1 MKKIIKTLFCVF
13 VLAISAVFITACNE
27 ENHHEHAWGE
37 WAVIAEPDCYNQGV
51 KQRVCTLD
59 STHVE
64 QESIPQT
71 HNGNFICKD
80 CYRPIVEEISSDFYV
95 NLFYSSFT
103 TPLALVV
110 NDVDFNFTSED
121 GCFRYK
127 INFAELSIFFNEQNE
142 LCGFGNAK
150 FYQEYK
156 SAVYSEVLAIIDGQK
171 LYVNTKSTQDD
182 RIFDS
187 YYEFDGQSAIQSL
200 QLLLEDMGVKDV
212 AKYYQDLTQWF
223 NEQGK
228 GQMQSFL
235 QTNKAFINSYLA
247 LVVNNFFQ
255 SQTTSEGYQFNMNAQ
270 GVRSANEYLYTNTIE
285 QGLVEIL
292 GDQPLTTIRCEIDE
306 ILSVSVGEL
315 VNLVEQKLGC
325 TVEEFIDAVWVYF
338 SLPDKVEGVSKE
350 YLKQTICGP
359 AVANVTFGAIVE
371 DYINAGND
379 YNNRTSLENVLDEF
393 FENASNFVNYT
404 PYQLIAIA
412 NGVEEQA
419 DLDAQTKFIYDTVN
433 SMATQLEQVAHLNVN
448 TDANGNIKGVKFT
461 SNVDFEKVMENFPID
476 IQDKDTLSKIDFDID
491 VEIKIDYT
499 PQKNYDLVKKQVV
512 NKIDIAITCAKLFE
526 EQLTQM
532 GIVCDNT
539 SVGYAVESAYKND
552 VKYYRAKVSVNEND
566 FLTLTFSESMQL
578 TQAQINVHVF
588 DGYEIIN
595 LEIPN

>member
-13 VLAISAVFITACNE
+13 VLAISAVFITACDLNLGGNE
-27 ENHHEHAWGE
+27 HEHEWGE
-37 WAVIAEPDCYNQGV
+37 WTTVTTPDCYNKGLER
-51 KQRVCTLD
+51 RVCALD
-59 STHVE
+59 SSHTDERETPE
-64 QESIPQT
+64 Q
-71 HNGNFICKD
+71 HNGNLFCKD
-80 CYRPIVEEISSDFYV
+80 CYRPIVQEISSDFYV
-95 NLFYSSFT
+95 NLVSSTFT

-121 GCFRYK
+121 GCFHYK

-156 SAVYSEVLAIIDGQK
+156 SAVYSEAFAIIDGQK

-182 RIFDS
+182 RIFDN

-200 QLLLEDMGVKDV
+200 QLLLEDMGIKDV

-247 LVVNNFFQ
+247 LAVNTFFQ

-338 SLPDKVEGVSKE
+338 SLLIWGKYFLSSSSFARRPSW
-350 YLKQTICGP
+350 
-359 AVANVTFGAIVE
+359 F
-371 DYINAGND
+371 YI
-379 YNNRTSLENVLDEF
+379 
-393 FENASNFVNYT
+393 
-404 PYQLIAIA
+404 
-412 NGVEEQA
+412 
-419 DLDAQTKFIYDTVN
+419 TKI
-433 SMATQLEQVAHLNVN
+433 
-448 TDANGNIKGVKFT
+448 
-461 SNVDFEKVMENFPID
+461 
-476 IQDKDTLSKIDFDID
+476 
-491 VEIKIDYT
+491 
-499 PQKNYDLVKKQVV
+499 
-512 NKIDIAITCAKLFE
+512 
-526 EQLTQM
+526 
-532 GIVCDNT
+532 
-539 SVGYAVESAYKND
+539 
-552 VKYYRAKVSVNEND
+552 
-566 FLTLTFSESMQL
+566 
-578 TQAQINVHVF
+578 
-588 DGYEIIN
+588 
-595 LEIPN
+595 